1 MDLRRGGS
9 CGVLL
14 QCIGV
19 WVRAPHAP
27 FLFGLSLL
35 LVLNQRADIAIP
47 PWYGADA
54 GRKERKGKERKEHE
68 ERTEEKKEGKQ
79 EG

>member
-1 MDLRRGGS
+1 
-9 CGVLL
+9 
-14 QCIGV
+14 
-19 WVRAPHAP
+19 
-27 FLFGLSLL
+27 